1 MSNIPAYSSA
11 RRISIAVATGRPSSL
26 IAAHP
31 ACRSS
36 PISASCSPFCPR
48 DTAPIG
54 YTRARFA
61 SAAFFSMYSVTPA
74 LSLTGVVF
82 GMQATAVKPP
92 ATAAA
97 VPVATVSLCSWPG
110 SRRCT
115 CMSMSPGTI
124 TKPFG
129 ISTTVVPSS
138 AARSRPTLAMRS
150 PSISTS
156 NMPSRLFAGSTTRP
170 PLSSRFI
177 FDSTRQQIQHG
188 HPDGDA
194 VGDLLE
200 NHRVRTIGDVGR
212 DLDAAVHRTRM
223 HDDDVGLRQAHAVSG
238 HAEDVEVFAQ
248 RREERALHAFL
259 LDAEHHDHVGVLHRF
274 LDRRRH
280 MNAEALDAGRQERGR
295 PADPEIGAELG
306 QQQRVA

>member
-1 MSNIPAYSSA
+1 MLNMLAYSSA
-11 RRISIAVATGRPSSL
+11 RRMSSTAAPGRPWSVIATQPAFFSS
-26 IAAHP
+26 AM
-31 ACRSS
+31 
-36 PISASCSPFCPR
+36 SASCSPFCPR

-129 ISTTVVPSS
+129 ISTTVVPVSTV
-138 AARSRPTLAMRS
+138 RSFPTFAIRS

-156 NMPSRLFAGSTTRP
+156 NAPSRPLAGSTTRP
-170 PLSSRFI
+170 PLSRRFI
-177 FDSTRQQIQHG
+177 FDSTRQQIEHG

-200 NHRVRTIGDVGR
+200 DHGIRTVGNVRC
-212 DLDAAVHRTRM
+212 DLDAAIHRAGM
-223 HDDDVGLRQAHAVSG
+223 HDDDVGLRQLHALG
-238 HAEDVEVFAQ
+238 RHAEDVEVLAQ
-248 RREERALHAFL
+248 RREEGALHA
-259 LDAEHHDHVGVLHRF
+259 
-274 LDRRRH
+274 
-280 MNAEALDAGRQERGR
+280 
-295 PADPEIGAELG
+295 
-306 QQQRVA
+306 